1 MNGYGARS
9 LGSVVVDEEM
19 MRPAGV
25 LGSVSVWS
33 FLQCSDM
40 VVGQEGHLTHKM
52 VMPLIF
58 KCSLSEHVK

>member
-25 LGSVSVWS
+25 LCWVSAWC

-40 VVGQEGHLTHKM
+40 VGGHEGHLTHKM
-52 VMPLIF
+52 VVPLVF
-58 KCSLSEHVK
+58 KCSLSEHVE